1 MPTDIVNF
9 RRGWM
14 AHPGFANDYEKLV
27 YASLVEQAA
36 IAPGNVDVDGETV
49 RLERGE
55 LPITARDLAVFFTG
69 SVQPTARYESL
80 LRRFVAGGLI
90 SIRQATTERRARLI
104 PVAKIVDFVG

>member
-27 YASLVEQAA
+27 YAHLVEQAA
-36 IAPGNVDVDGETV
+36 IAPGKITVKGETV

-55 LPITARDLAVFFTG
+55 LPIAASDLALHFTG
-69 SVQPTARYESL
+69 SVQPTARYQNL
-80 LRRFVAGGLI
+80 LRRFVASGFI
-90 SIRQATTERRARLI
+90 TIRQAATEKKSRLI
-104 PVAKIVDFVG
+104 TVAKIVDFVG